1 MLGSAR
7 SFAVLLADTA
17 SHVRNGQRKTKALC
31 VMPLLRIS
39 EVADELR
46 VSPRIVQKWIHD
58 GQLPARRYGARVVR
72 VDRSDLDAF
81 GRSAVDA

>member
-1 MLGSAR
+1 
-7 SFAVLLADTA
+7 
-17 SHVRNGQRKTKALC
+17 
-31 VMPLLRIS
+31 MPLLRIS

>member
-1 MLGSAR
+1 
-7 SFAVLLADTA
+7 
-17 SHVRNGQRKTKALC
+17 
-31 VMPLLRIS
+31 MPLLRIS

-58 GQLPARRYGARVVR
+58 GQLPARRFGSRVVR

-81 GRSAVDA
+81 GRAAVDVA

>member
-1 MLGSAR
+1 MSEI
-7 SFAVLLADTA
+7 
-17 SHVRNGQRKTKALC
+17 VRFPLSRYGITRPQRTNAKRKLC